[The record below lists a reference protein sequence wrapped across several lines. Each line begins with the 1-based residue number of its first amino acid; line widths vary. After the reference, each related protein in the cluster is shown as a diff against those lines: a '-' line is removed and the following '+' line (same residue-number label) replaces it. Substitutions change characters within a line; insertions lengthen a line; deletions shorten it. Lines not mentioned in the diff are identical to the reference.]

1 MKKMEVVQKEP
12 KDKRYQLT
20 LCSKA
25 VDIVDKRIT
34 FCRQIIRESSYARK
48 ETVDINILLTSR
60 NADRKIT

>member
-1 MKKMEVVQKEP
+1 MEVVQKEP

-34 FCRQIIRESSYARK
+34 FCRQII
-48 ETVDINILLTSR
+48 
-60 NADRKIT
+60 